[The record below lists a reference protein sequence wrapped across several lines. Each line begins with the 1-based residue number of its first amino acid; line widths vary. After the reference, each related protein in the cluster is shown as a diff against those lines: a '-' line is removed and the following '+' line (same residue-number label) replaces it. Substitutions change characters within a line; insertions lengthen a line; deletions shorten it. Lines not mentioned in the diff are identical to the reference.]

1 MAATREVLIV
11 GGGPTGV
18 VLGMLLGDFGID
30 VLVVDKRPRIS
41 PLPRARG
48 IHARAAEILRQL
60 GIEDDMVAAAL
71 PVRPALEV
79 RGPLTEPPVA
89 VVPTGGEGFVEV
101 SPSEGIA
108 IAQDR
113 FESVLRQ
120 HLTRRSTV
128 ELRPGVGATELSLEE
143 GGSGAVVTLTETAS
157 GRTSTVR
164 AEYVVGAD
172 GWRSDIRRGLGVP
185 FLGEEHLARLRG
197 VFFRADLRPWLGD
210 PPPAFIQLTH
220 VPGILLSTHPDH
232 RWATMRLTGPDG
244 AGPKVPEALIREHL
258 GVDVPVEVLGDT
270 TFSVGVQWAET
281 LQRGRVL
288 LAGDA
293 AHRVTPQGAGGISAA
308 MADAHN
314 LAWKLAAFL
323 RGWGSPRL
331 LASYAV
337 ERGPVTRQICAA
349 NKEMWLAMQQ
359 STDGPPRIDLRVLD
373 MGYRYA
379 SPVVTGGSARP
390 LDVTATYEQT
400 AAPGARA
407 PHVWLDDAHT
417 RSTIDAFGT
426 SMVLLAAPNTSW
438 LSALPQ
444 AAAGTGIPV
453 DALAAERDDVR
464 AAYRLHD
471 GDAVL
476 VRPDGHI
483 AWRSHA
489 RPSLSGVLRQAL
501 LTATGR

>member
-60 GIEDDMVAAAL
+60 GIADDMVAAAL

-293 AHRVTPQGAGGISAA
+293 AHRVTPQGAGGDQRRHGRRPQPRLEA
-308 MADAHN
+308 
-314 LAWKLAAFL
+314 
-323 RGWGSPRL
+323 RRL
-331 LASYAV
+331 LA
-337 ERGPVTRQICAA
+337 
-349 NKEMWLAMQQ
+349 
-359 STDGPPRIDLRVLD
+359 RVGQPSSSRLVC
-373 MGYRYA
+373 R
-379 SPVVTGGSARP
+379 
-390 LDVTATYEQT
+390 
-400 AAPGARA
+400 GARA
-407 PHVWLDDAHT
+407 GDAPDLRGEQGDVAGHAT
-417 RSTIDAFGT
+417 VD
-426 SMVLLAAPNTSW
+426 
-438 LSALPQ
+438 
-444 AAAGTGIPV
+444 GTGHRGLTCASSTWATATP
-453 DALAAERDDVR
+453 
-464 AAYRLHD
+464 
-471 GDAVL
+471 
-476 VRPDGHI
+476 
-483 AWRSHA
+483 
-489 RPSLSGVLRQAL
+489 RPSSREVRHGPW
-501 LTATGR
+501 T